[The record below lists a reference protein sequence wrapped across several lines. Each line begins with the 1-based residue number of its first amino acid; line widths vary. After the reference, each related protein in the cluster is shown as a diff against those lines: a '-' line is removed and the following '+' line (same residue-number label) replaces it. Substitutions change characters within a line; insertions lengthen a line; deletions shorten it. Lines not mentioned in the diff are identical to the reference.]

1 MVNLPGG
8 RAALGAIVGG
18 WFTVE
23 DTDRMVASQGMAPG
37 GTVAVKVTR
46 EGPHFPLPETQP
58 EAKDFDPTES
68 PKGQHCCLF
77 LIPGSLGIGKVWI
90 QSRLWGRG
98 KFVQASGAPSV
109 SFSG

>member
-1 MVNLPGG
+1 MLNLPGG
-8 RAALGAIVGG
+8 RAAQGAIVG

-23 DTDRMVASQGMAPG
+23 DPDRMVASQSMAPG

-46 EGPHFPLPETQP
+46 EGPHFPLPETLP

-68 PKGQHCCLF
+68 PQGQHCCLF

-90 QSRLWGRG
+90 QGRLWGRG
-98 KFVQASGAPSV
+98 KFVQASGVPKV